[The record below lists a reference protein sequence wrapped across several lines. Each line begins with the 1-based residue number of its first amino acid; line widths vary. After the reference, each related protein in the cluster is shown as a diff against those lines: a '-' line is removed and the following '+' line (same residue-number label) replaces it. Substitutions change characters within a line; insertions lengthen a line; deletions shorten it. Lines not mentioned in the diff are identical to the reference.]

1 MDRNRRKIV
10 EGDVISDR
18 MDKTIAVRVER
29 LEKHPVYK
37 KYVRRRTVHKAHD
50 ENGDAGMGDRVR
62 IQETRP
68 LSKTKRWRLVSV
80 VEKAAGAEPVVGT
93 GDAAPAQG

>member
-10 EGDVISDR
+10 DGVVISDR
-18 MDKTIAVRVER
+18 MDKTIAVAVER

-37 KYVRRRTVHKAHD
+37 KYVRRRSVYKSHD

-68 LSKTKRWRLVSV
+68 LSKSKRWRLVEV
-80 VEKAAGAEPVVGT
+80 LERAAGAEPVVGKT
-93 GDAAPAQG
+93 EAEPTEG